1 MHDTHIAMKKS
12 IPEINRFRSIESIVY
27 IVGWLIAF
35 SIPFFH
41 HRSYNV
47 ILWDRIFEDWI
58 KMGVLLIIFIL
69 NIRLL
74 IPLFLFEKKYGNY
87 IGCILIILSLTIPAA
102 VWTQSKVDYYYNA
115 KMPPMEIG
123 SGLPMELGSSMPPP
137 EGYRIQKKQG
147 EKSIY
152 SIAADYL
159 IFSLLLIGASTTL
172 KLASRWITEENL
184 RREIEKEQLR
194 TELSL
199 LRYQVSPHFL
209 MNTLNNI
216 HALIDLDVERAKNSV
231 IKLSVLMRYLL
242 YETSH
247 GMTTLRKE
255 LDFIESYISLMK
267 IRYPENVV
275 IEYEV
280 PAEIPEIS
288 LPPMLFISFLENAFK
303 HGISYQ
309 KKSFVKFRL
318 DITTSDIICRT
329 SNSKHTPTTDAAK
342 DKKKYSGIGLTNVR
356 KNLNLLYRDNYSLVI
371 DDKTEEYD
379 VTLTLPLHYENKMHS
394 S

>member
-1 MHDTHIAMKKS
+1 M
-12 IPEINRFRSIESIVY
+12 V
-27 IVGWLIAF
+27 
-35 SIPFFH
+35 
-41 HRSYNV
+41 
-47 ILWDRIFEDWI
+47 
-58 KMGVLLIIFIL
+58 
-69 NIRLL
+69 
-74 IPLFLFEKKYGNY
+74 
-87 IGCILIILSLTIPAA
+87 IILSLTIPAG

-137 EGYRIQKKQG
+137 EGYRIKKSQG

-172 KLASRWITEENL
+172 KLTSRWITEENL

-194 TELSL
+194 TELTL

-216 HALIDLDVERAKNSV
+216 HALIDIDIEHAKDAV

-247 GMTTLRKE
+247 GRTTLRKE
-255 LDFIESYISLMK
+255 LDFIESYITLMK
-267 IRYPENVV
+267 IRYPKNVS
-275 IEYEV
+275 IGFEV
-280 PAEIPEIS
+280 PEKIPDIII
-288 LPPMLFISFLENAFK
+288 PPMLFISFLENAFK

-309 KKSFVKFRL
+309 NKSFVKFRL
-318 DITTSDIICRT
+318 EINTGNIFCRI
-329 SNSKHTPTTDAAK
+329 SNSKHLPIIAATK
-342 DKKKYSGIGLTNVR
+342 DNNKYSGIGLTNVR